1 MAVPFRLN
9 IPSPC
14 PEILYLESVQEV
26 ANYISWC
33 LEGVADEL
41 SNLRCPPARSANSG
55 DELSGRIA
63 FKDVRSFSDS
73 YGQIVRETFLY
84 LGSAALGNSLA
95 MLAVGLLRKEILE
108 CLMNVLP
115 SGSAREEGALLI
127 VEMND
132 DVLRLKPALDRYRSA
147 IHVRAKYT
155 PAFYADV

>member
-14 PEILYLESVQEV
+14 PETLYLESVQEV

-41 SNLRCPPARSANSG
+41 SGLSCPPARSANGG
-55 DELSGRIA
+55 DELSERIA

-73 YGQIVRETFLY
+73 HGQIVREIFLY
-84 LGSAALGNSLA
+84 LGSAVLGSSLA
-95 MLAVGLLRKEILE
+95 MLVMGSLRKEILE
-108 CLMNVLP
+108 CLMNLLP
-115 SGSAREEGALLI
+115 SGSIREEGALLM
-127 VEMND
+127 VDMKD
-132 DVLRLKPALDRYRSA
+132 GVLRLKPALDHYRSV

-155 PAFYADV
+155 PAFYAGV